1 MILIILML
9 VWKKHLNIWGSWVKS
24 TPFATILCLKNKK
37 VHQSSYFAFFF
48 AKKQASLL
56 HAKAADCRRVAATR
70 GGWPGLE
77 CKLAS
82 WAEDGRD
89 PFHFFESRIPRKG
102 SPSCLLPVTYSYSHP
117 GHLCLFSSDPESLSV
132 HTPPSLLSE
141 LKATN
146 PPLTPPL
153 SCSGATAVVTWGQAL
168 PCS

>member
-1 MILIILML
+1 MPRLPTPG
-9 VWKKHLNIWGSWVKS
+9 VWTGE
-24 TPFATILCLKNKK
+24 
-37 VHQSSYFAFFF
+37 
-48 AKKQASLL
+48 
-56 HAKAADCRRVAATR
+56 RAATR

-132 HTPPSLLSE
+132 HTPPSLRAQGHEPSPHPSTVLLRCHSGCY
-141 LKATN
+141 LGSGPALQLVSQLLTRTSHLPATYSRALQRACLHSFV
-146 PPLTPPL
+146 PPPPTQCL
-153 SCSGATAVVTWGQAL
+153 RR
-168 PCS
+168 

>member
-1 MILIILML
+1 MFINLLILLFSLQRNRHPSFMPRL
-9 VWKKHLNIWGSWVKS
+9 P
-24 TPFATILCLKNKK
+24 TPGAWTGE
-37 VHQSSYFAFFF
+37 
-48 AKKQASLL
+48 
-56 HAKAADCRRVAATR
+56 RAATR

-141 LKATN
+141 VKATN

>member
-1 MILIILML
+1 MPRLPTPG
-9 VWKKHLNIWGSWVKS
+9 VWTGER
-24 TPFATILCLKNKK
+24 
-37 VHQSSYFAFFF
+37 
-48 AKKQASLL
+48 
-56 HAKAADCRRVAATR
+56 AAAR

-168 PCS
+168 ALQLVSQLLTCTSHLPATYSRALQRACLHFFVPPPPTQCLRR